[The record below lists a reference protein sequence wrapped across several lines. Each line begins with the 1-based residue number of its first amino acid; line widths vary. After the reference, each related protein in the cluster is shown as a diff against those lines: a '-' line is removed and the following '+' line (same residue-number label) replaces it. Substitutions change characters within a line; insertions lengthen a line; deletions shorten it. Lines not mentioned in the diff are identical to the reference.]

1 MLKMKNL
8 SRKIKHIKP
17 LPTQITQANLFFR
30 ILFVFQRA
38 CVRDF
43 KSFLF
48 MFALKS
54 QNPKITLNA

>member
-17 LPTQITQANLFFR
+17 LPTQITQAHLFFR

-38 CVRDF
+38 CVRAR
-43 KSFLF
+43 L
-48 MFALKS
+48 
-54 QNPKITLNA
+54 

>member
-48 MFALKS
+48 MLYLS
-54 QNPKITLNA
+54 QITKP

>member
-8 SRKIKHIKP
+8 SRKKKHNKP
-17 LPTQITQANLFFR
+17 LPTQLTQANLFFR
-30 ILFVFQRA
+30 ILFVFKRA

-48 MFALKS
+48 MLYLLSNHKTLK
-54 QNPKITLNA
+54 LH